1 MLFASH
7 PFLLSARKL
16 GLKKELA
23 AMSQDYNPLL
33 WQWPDA
39 EFALLTIHDTYSQA
53 ELSKVIEE
61 KSKDP
66 EIRGMAVTL
75 TREH

>member
-1 MLFASH
+1 
-7 PFLLSARKL
+7 
-16 GLKKELA
+16 
-23 AMSQDYNPLL
+23 MSQDYNPLL